1 MALATNKNAKRNY
14 EIIEELEAG
23 LVLTGT
29 EVKSISQAQ
38 CSINE
43 AYINITKNECF
54 ILNMYVKHFFE
65 GNMHNVDTSRTRKLL
80 LHKNEIIKLDFKKKK
95 ERLTIIPLKI
105 YWSKKKI
112 KILIALARGK
122 KLHDKRED
130 LKKEDLKKQM
140 KYY

>member
-1 MALATNKNAKRNY
+1 MALASNKNAKRNY
-14 EIIEELEAG
+14 EIIEEFEAG

-29 EVKSISQAQ
+29 EVKSISKSE

-54 ILNMYVKHFFE
+54 IINMYIKHFFE
-65 GNMHNVDTSRTRKLL
+65 GNIYNVSTTRTRKLL
-80 LHKNEIIKLDFKKKK
+80 LHKKEIIKLDFKKKK
-95 ERLTIIPLKI
+95 ERLTIIPLKV